1 MTGNDEIRT
10 VLRFN
15 HGINGRDIDAL
26 AALMTDDHRFIDTA
40 AATIMGKASA
50 LKAWED
56 FFAAF
61 PDYRNV
67 FDRVEFR
74 GDAVVV
80 AGHSKCS
87 DRRLYGP
94 ALWQA
99 RVKDGKVAEWRVYED
114 TPENRRQLRL
124 G

>member
-15 HGINGRDIDAL
+15 DGINGRDIDAL
-26 AALMTDDHRFIDTA
+26 AALMTNDHRFIDSA
-40 AATIMGKASA
+40 DATIMGKASA
-50 LKAWED
+50 LKAWEG
-56 FFAAF
+56 FFTTF

-74 GDAVVV
+74 GDTVAV

-87 DRRLYGP
+87 DGRLDGP
-94 ALWQA
+94 ALWEA

-124 G
+124 